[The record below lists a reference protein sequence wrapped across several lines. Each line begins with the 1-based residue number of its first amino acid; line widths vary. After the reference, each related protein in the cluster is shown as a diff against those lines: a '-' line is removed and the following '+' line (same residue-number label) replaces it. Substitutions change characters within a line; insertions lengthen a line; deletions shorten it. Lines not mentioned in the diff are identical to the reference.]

1 MTVLQEELYKEN
13 LYELVKVEGADRLI
27 TNDPNANHLEI
38 IYQQNAYVYDVVKRY
53 LDANG
58 NEVDAVFK
66 SGTALYGQ
74 NILEASGVTVL
85 QERALQGKSLR
96 VSEGRGS
103 RSSDYQ

>member
-27 TNDPNANHLEI
+27 TNDPNANHVEI

-58 NEVDAVFK
+58 NE
-66 SGTALYGQ
+66 
-74 NILEASGVTVL
+74 IH
-85 QERALQGKSLR
+85 
-96 VSEGRGS
+96 
-103 RSSDYQ
+103 SSI